1 MKFLFTLFTVLL
13 LSNLQSQSIEKITFK
28 TQKDFMFSCE
38 NGKFCSSF
46 SAGENPDQKALD
58 NLTQYIQV
66 NKTIM
71 SSVQDASNI
80 LLTINGDK
88 SERVVY
94 QKIFYVLGVFQI
106 EILEGDKKGIYY
118 VDDFLNLY
126 NL

>member
-1 MKFLFTLFTVLL
+1 
-13 LSNLQSQSIEKITFK
+13 
-28 TQKDFMFSCE
+28 MFSCE

-46 SAGENPDQKALD
+46 NTGENPDPKAIE
-58 NLTQYIQV
+58 NYSQYVQV

-71 SSVQDASNI
+71 NSVQNASDI